1 MLSIEPAANGS
12 VRVVCSVRLDAT
24 EERRYHRPPSAED
37 ETKAATKGILFRKEA
52 VQVSLLEKAAQQ
64 NSRTIAQ
71 LVRALP

>member
-1 MLSIEPAANGS
+1 MPQKRGAIIA
-12 VRVVCSVRLDAT
+12 RL
-24 EERRYHRPPSAED
+24 SAED